1 MQRSRL
7 PVIVGVLL
15 FLILGLVG
23 LFFVIQSDGQGRKA
37 RENRQDEES
46 ASDKPRTRRTT
57 DNGNRAPE
65 NTKPEKPVEP
75 VLPKAQPVNGKISGI
90 VVDSEESVLSGVA
103 VVLLTEKGDTTTGPG
118 ATTNDKGEFAFEATL
133 DSGEPYFVACL
144 REDYAVAATD
154 AFKLTLEKPEVSGLK
169 LKLFHPARVHGIV
182 ISGDDS
188 KPLEGVA
195 IVLSA
200 PRMSARE
207 DRLARLLGR
216 FKQVSSDV
224 QGKYEVGQIPPGSY
238 TVKAVK
244 RGWIS
249 NEFNPLTR
257 DSQTTELGEYA
268 NVELLPFILIQ
279 AGIVEGRVLRKSD
292 KSPVVGANVELTTVL
307 GGTFGSQVTDAEGK
321 YRFENAP
328 PSIMGGRNAGR
339 GVPGGGNGPAGVG
352 GIQVR
357 ALAESFAVAS
367 VSVTPEGG
375 KTVQAPDL
383 LLDDGCTVS
392 GRVVDE
398 KQNGIA
404 GASVYFNDNQFLQ
417 GGEMV
422 IGLALPP
429 RAVGTTTESDGT
441 FTLKHIPASG
451 EKKTPRVVCARAQ
464 GFSNGETPVQ
474 MAPGV
479 PTENVIITLMPAGTI
494 AGKIVDE
501 NDEPVAGVPVAAYEG
516 EGPQQLGQIMNA
528 FFGEE
533 LPDRGSNSIV
543 PPAIHSKEDG
553 TYRIEG
559 LKPKKYVVLANAR
572 QYEKHVSKAM
582 EVKAG
587 EVIEYNIKLVAGGV
601 VFGRVY
607 DSQEK
612 PISGAAITAALQL
625 MGSDSQDILIRTA
638 YSDSN
643 GAYEI
648 SGLKGGTYTVKRFDT
663 DFTSFFIPNPAS
675 TVAVKRGE
683 RTRFDIFDQRPGTAR
698 IHGRVRVDGQP
709 YVNKGLV
716 MYGQGRRGTAVNQTT
731 TDELGNYEFR
741 SVPLG
746 TYQIAQK
753 LDGIPL
759 PFPNLVR
766 KTIRVEKAEDI
777 EFNIDYVTVTVSGT
791 VTLDGGDIPDGQ
803 VRVWVNPV
811 NAQNEDGS
819 PAATDQQLSP
829 IEEVVATRADCDPKT
844 GAFEIKGL
852 SPGAYKLTVR
862 SDKHG
867 MLTKPYL
874 NVQASVTGLQLVLPR
889 ESATLHGIAQGLEN
903 AKPGFPPNTILGVI
917 TLEDSKGAALTL
929 GENGIVNL
937 FEKKEFDIKNLPPGT
952 YSVILSITNYA
963 PTRVNGVV
971 LEAGRASNVEFNV
984 ISSGSAKI
992 KVTNAEFKIDEAYQ
1006 LTYEI
1011 RDSKGAIYKKPFTF
1025 LDFFNTDGSTAQSA
1039 DENAFTI
1046 KDLPQDTYTI
1056 TFKHPEYDDCAATFT
1071 VITGQTVDVPVTFKK
1086 K

>member
-1 MQRSRL
+1 
-7 PVIVGVLL
+7 
-15 FLILGLVG
+15 
-23 LFFVIQSDGQGRKA
+23 
-37 RENRQDEES
+37 
-46 ASDKPRTRRTT
+46 
-57 DNGNRAPE
+57 
-65 NTKPEKPVEP
+65 
-75 VLPKAQPVNGKISGI
+75 
-90 VVDSEESVLSGVA
+90 
-103 VVLLTEKGDTTTGPG
+103 
-118 ATTNDKGEFAFEATL
+118 
-133 DSGEPYFVACL
+133 
-144 REDYAVAATD
+144 
-154 AFKLTLEKPEVSGLK
+154 
-169 LKLFHPARVHGIV
+169 
-182 ISGDDS
+182 
-188 KPLEGVA
+188 
-195 IVLSA
+195 
-200 PRMSARE
+200 
-207 DRLARLLGR
+207 
-216 FKQVSSDV
+216 
-224 QGKYEVGQIPPGSY
+224 
-238 TVKAVK
+238 
-244 RGWIS
+244 
-249 NEFNPLTR
+249 
-257 DSQTTELGEYA
+257 
-268 NVELLPFILIQ
+268 
-279 AGIVEGRVLRKSD
+279 
-292 KSPVVGANVELTTVL
+292 
-307 GGTFGSQVTDAEGK
+307 
-321 YRFENAP
+321 
-328 PSIMGGRNAGR
+328 
-339 GVPGGGNGPAGVG
+339 
-352 GIQVR
+352 
-357 ALAESFAVAS
+357 
-367 VSVTPEGG
+367 
-375 KTVQAPDL
+375 
-383 LLDDGCTVS
+383 
-392 GRVVDE
+392 
-398 KQNGIA
+398 
-404 GASVYFNDNQFLQ
+404 
-417 GGEMV
+417 
-422 IGLALPP
+422 
-429 RAVGTTTESDGT
+429 
-441 FTLKHIPASG
+441 
-451 EKKTPRVVCARAQ
+451 
-464 GFSNGETPVQ
+464 
-474 MAPGV
+474 
-479 PTENVIITLMPAGTI
+479 
-494 AGKIVDE
+494 
-501 NDEPVAGVPVAAYEG
+501 
-516 EGPQQLGQIMNA
+516 
-528 FFGEE
+528 
-533 LPDRGSNSIV
+533 
-543 PPAIHSKEDG
+543 
-553 TYRIEG
+553 
-559 LKPKKYVVLANAR
+559 
-572 QYEKHVSKAM
+572 
-582 EVKAG
+582 
-587 EVIEYNIKLVAGGV
+587 
-601 VFGRVY
+601 
-607 DSQEK
+607 
-612 PISGAAITAALQL
+612 
-625 MGSDSQDILIRTA
+625 
-638 YSDSN
+638 
-643 GAYEI
+643 
-648 SGLKGGTYTVKRFDT
+648 
-663 DFTSFFIPNPAS
+663 
-675 TVAVKRGE
+675 
-683 RTRFDIFDQRPGTAR
+683 
-698 IHGRVRVDGQP
+698 VRVDGQP